1 MSMLFK
7 FEGGQAQMFT
17 MLFSNFPETIKKE
30 VKDICINCSQNLIL
44 EKNAWENIQPL
55 LDSCSIDCFL
65 FWLDENYPATNRII
79 SRIRQKKKY
88 QHTPML
94 FFSFKIEYLLSAFVL
109 WKSCEFFFC
118 PLRNEKKEE
127 LAALIQHYDE
137 MYQKIH
143 IDSTFHCNIST
154 SKEIFSIPYS
164 DILFVEST
172 MKKSVLHTKTG
183 THLLPV
189 PLYRVRERLPAS
201 FFVQTHRSFIV
212 NTKNIATIDKSKDP
226 WVVTFFGSQKYAY
239 ISRNYK
245 KEVPLMFPEMLD
257 CQSN

>member
-44 EKNAWENIQPL
+44 EENAWENIQPL

-109 WKSCEFFFC
+109 WKSCEREKRGTGC
-118 PLRNEKKEE
+118 SNPALWRNVPKNS
-127 LAALIQHYDE
+127 YW
-137 MYQKIH
+137 
-143 IDSTFHCNIST
+143 FN
-154 SKEIFSIPYS
+154 
-164 DILFVEST
+164 
-172 MKKSVLHTKTG
+172 
-183 THLLPV
+183 V
-189 PLYRVRERLPAS
+189 PLQYQYIKGDFQHTLQRYPFCGKHYEKIRTAYQNRNASAARTALPGAGTAACQLFRADAPLLYRQYE
-201 FFVQTHRSFIV
+201 
-212 NTKNIATIDKSKDP
+212 
-226 WVVTFFGSQKYAY
+226 KYCH
-239 ISRNYK
+239 
-245 KEVPLMFPEMLD
+245 D
-257 CQSN
+257 W